1 MFRRTL
7 IVAWAFVFGSVALL
21 GLFPSLATGILRRPG
36 FLYIFLLTLVLTSF
50 VYGVNYLYRQGMKRA
65 KKEPPD
71 EDRRVAKT

>member
-1 MFRRTL
+1 MFRRIL
-7 IVAWAFVFGSVALL
+7 IAAWAFVFGSVALL

-36 FLYIFLLTLVLTSF
+36 FLFIFLLALFLTSF

-65 KKEPPD
+65 KKEQPD